1 MSLEEA
7 QQAATAPACGAPELE
22 ATGNIAVSQHLRL
35 AAREAA
41 AQLMREIKG
50 VKAVLVSTE
59 DGFEVAAQVEN
70 TAQIS
75 RLSAMA
81 SSLAALGALAGEE
94 SRLGACDSL
103 VMEATDGFIAILQI
117 RRQEITL
124 ILSVVTGR
132 DAIIGQVL
140 YFSKQVAQALQK
152 I

>member
-1 MSLEEA
+1 MSLEPT
-7 QQAATAPACGAPELE
+7 QQPANVP
-22 ATGNIAVSQHLRL
+22 LRL
-35 AAREAA
+35 AAEQAT
-41 AQLMREIKG
+41 AQLLREVKG

-70 TAQIS
+70 TAQVS

-103 VMEATDGFIAILQI
+103 VMQATDGMIAILQI
-117 RRQEITL
+117 RRPDITL

-140 YFSKQVAQALQK
+140 YASRQMAQTLQK
-152 I
+152 A